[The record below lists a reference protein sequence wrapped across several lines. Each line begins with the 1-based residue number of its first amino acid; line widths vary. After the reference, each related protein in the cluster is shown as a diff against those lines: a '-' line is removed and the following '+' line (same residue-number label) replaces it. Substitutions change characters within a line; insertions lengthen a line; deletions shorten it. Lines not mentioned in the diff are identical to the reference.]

1 MVTFG
6 GGRGRNSKTLEYMPR
21 SRTAMP
27 CGIYIYK
34 NSLMLALK
42 VSVPLPP
49 AGLPLATLWTIFV
62 LVRFFLFSQ
71 SEKFKIESCFWFN
84 WH

>member
-1 MVTFG
+1 MVTFCGARG
-6 GGRGRNSKTLEYMPR
+6 GNSTTLEYMSR
-21 SRTAMP
+21 SRTVTP
-27 CGIYIYK
+27 CGLYIYK
-34 NSLMLALK
+34 NSLIFALK

-84 WH
+84 WY